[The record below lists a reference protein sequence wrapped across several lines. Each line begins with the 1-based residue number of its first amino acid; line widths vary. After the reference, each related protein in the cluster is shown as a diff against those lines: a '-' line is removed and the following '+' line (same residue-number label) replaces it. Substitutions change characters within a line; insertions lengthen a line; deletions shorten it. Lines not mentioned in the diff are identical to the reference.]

1 MSINIIRE
9 LNFDGCQRLM
19 RELEQASPEMIKA
32 KEKLEKISSELR
44 TKNQNLNE
52 LLDEHEESQTLFK
65 VEEAFDIFQE
75 GVLNQDFVLEIILNN
90 MEGSIQEYFKW
101 LLMFGSDAEFYLWKI
116 NQGNFN
122 TTVV

>member
-44 TKNQNLNE
+44 TKN
-52 LLDEHEESQTLFK
+52 
-65 VEEAFDIFQE
+65 
-75 GVLNQDFVLEIILNN
+75 
-90 MEGSIQEYFKW
+90 
-101 LLMFGSDAEFYLWKI
+101 
-116 NQGNFN
+116 
-122 TTVV
+122 